1 MNNQKRRCVIIS
13 AAEITNYSKIKT
25 FLSSDDFYI
34 FCDGGLNHQKKLGI
48 LPDLII
54 GDFDSHPKPETTT
67 EIIQLPPEKDD
78 TDTFFAV
85 KEALRRGY
93 TDFLLLGVIGNRFD
107 HSMVNIS
114 ALLFLKEHNCT
125 AKIIDDFSEME
136 LVDGIPLQI
145 ENSYSYFSLIN
156 ITGNTKG
163 VTIKNA
169 KYPLENAPINASYMY
184 ALSNEVI
191 PGKTAEVSV
200 KEGIMLLVKVW

>member
-1 MNNQKRRCVIIS
+1 MNNQKKRCVIIS
-13 AAEITNYSKIKT
+13 AAEIINYSKIKT

-125 AKIIDDFSEME
+125 AKIVDDFSEME

-145 ENSYSYFSLIN
+145 KNSYSYFSLIN

>member
-1 MNNQKRRCVIIS
+1 MSTSKKCCVIIS
-13 AAEITNYSKIKT
+13 AADIHNYQKIKT
-25 FLSSDDFYI
+25 FLTKNDYYI
-34 FCDGGLNHQKKLGI
+34 FCDGGLKHQKELGI
-48 LPDLII
+48 EPDLIV
-54 GDFDSHPKPETTT
+54 GDFDSHERPQSTA

-85 KEALRRGY
+85 KEALRRGF

-114 ALLFLKEHNCT
+114 VLLYLKEHNCT
-125 AKIIDDFSEME
+125 ARIIDDFSEME
-136 LVDGIPLQI
+136 LTGGIPLQI
-145 ENSYSYFSLIN
+145 NDSYSYFSLIN

-163 VTIKNA
+163 VTIRNA